1 MGRPEREMQHKSA
14 RNISWIFVIFTE
26 GHIISY
32 LEKEIYSVI
41 IYFGFLYIK
50 VFLGKVIL
58 YDRKI

>member
-1 MGRPEREMQHKSA
+1 MQHKSA